1 MFGLRRLLQQ
11 KTPDNGKTNLFNTRQ
26 KKMQLKNKMAL
37 EEKVLIKY
45 PKR

>member
-1 MFGLRRLLQQ
+1 MVKPIYLNQD
-11 KTPDNGKTNLFNTRQ
+11 K

-45 PKR
+45 LKRQTTS